1 MLVVDNA
8 HLVSTPETFDAL
20 DDVARSMPS
29 GSQLALASRCEPGLP
44 VGSLR
49 AHRRVFELRTGDLA
63 MTRSEASALLDR
75 GRGTASRAMDST
87 G

>member
-1 MLVVDNA
+1 MPWT
-8 HLVSTPETFDAL
+8 S
-20 DDVARSMPS
+20 VARSMPS

-49 AHRRVFELRTGDLA
+49 AQRRVFELRTGDLA

-75 GRGTASRAMDST
+75 RRDTASRAMDST
-87 G
+87 R